1 MQNTD
6 AVRFR
11 GVSFRYGQV
20 RAVSGLDLTIPCGQ
34 TVALLGPNGAG
45 KSTTIAMLLGLLAPA
60 AGTVELFGAAPAAA
74 STAGKVGAMLQETQL
89 LPRITV
95 AELLAFIRGLYPDP
109 LPTDELVRLA
119 DLDELTGRRLERLS
133 GGQSQRVKFAAAI
146 AGRPDLLVLDEP
158 TAAMDV
164 ESRHD
169 FWRAMR
175 RYARDGHTVLFSTH
189 YVEEADESADRV
201 VVIAGGRLI
210 ADGTPAAIRRS
221 VGTHTVGI
229 AVPVDGTGGL
239 DRLPAVTAVEIRGDR
254 AYLTTDDPD
263 ATVLA
268 LAGSGL
274 LHDLEVHG
282 ARLEDAYLALTAASD
297 TEPILEGAAR

>member
-45 KSTTIAMLLGLLAPA
+45 KSTSIAMLLGLLAPDS
-60 AGTVELFGAAPAAA
+60 GRVELFGTTPTVA
-74 STAGKVGAMLQETQL
+74 STAGKVGAMLQETEL
-89 LPRITV
+89 LPRVTV
-95 AELLAFIRGLYPDP
+95 AELLGFVRGLYPDP
-109 LPTDELVRLA
+109 MPLDELVRLA
-119 DLDELTGRRLERLS
+119 DLDGLLGRRLEKLS

-146 AGRPDLLVLDEP
+146 AGQPELLVLDEP

-164 ESRHD
+164 ESRHG

-175 RYARDGHTVLFSTH
+175 RYARAGHTVLFSTH

-210 ADGTPAAIRRS
+210 ADGTPATIRRS
-221 VGTHTVGI
+221 VAAHNVGI
-229 AVPVDGTGGL
+229 AVPANGTAGL
-239 DRLPAVTAVEIRGDR
+239 DRLPAVTAVEVRGDR
-254 AYLTTDDPD
+254 AYLSTDDAD

-268 LAGSGL
+268 LAESGL
-274 LHDLEVHG
+274 LRELEVRG
-282 ARLEDAYLALTAASD
+282 ARLEDAYLALTAEQGTDA
-297 TEPILEGAAR
+297 ILEGAQR

>member
-6 AVRFR
+6 AVRFC
-11 GVSFRYGQV
+11 SACFHYGPV
-20 RAVSGLDLTIPCGQ
+20 RAVSDLDLTIPCGQ

-45 KSTTIAMLLGLLAPA
+45 KSTSIAMLLGLLAPDS
-60 AGTVELFGAAPAAA
+60 GRVELFGTTPDRASAA
-74 STAGKVGAMLQETQL
+74 GRIGAMLQETQL
-89 LPRITV
+89 LPRVTV
-95 AELLAFIRGLYPDP
+95 AELLAFVRGLYPDP
-109 LPTDELVRLA
+109 MPTDELLRLA
-119 DLDELTGRRLERLS
+119 DLTELADRRLEKLS

-175 RYARDGHTVLFSTH
+175 RYAGTGRTVLFSTH

-201 VVIAGGRLI
+201 VVIAGGRII

-221 VGTHTVGI
+221 VGVSSVGV
-229 AVPVDGTGGL
+229 AVPRGGTAGL

-254 AYLTTDDPD
+254 VYLASDDAD

-268 LAGSGL
+268 LAQAGL
-274 LHDLEVHG
+274 LRDLEVRG
-282 ARLEDAYLALTAASD
+282 ARLEDAYLALTTDS
-297 TEPILEGAAR
+297 LEGAAA